1 MTISE
6 LIYGTKENRYRIKT
20 KHRIIK
26 LDGLWLDE
34 QVVISPSGV
43 ILRTVGEGTL
53 YRSKLVSSTYYY
65 DNKIVC
71 HQDHLAKMFIVYNI
85 GNKEIHDIFVNTLQ
99 SYQTVQEG
107 KIKLFIIDGGENK

>member
-1 MTISE
+1 MITISE
-6 LIYGTKENRYRIKT
+6 LMYGTAENRYKVKT
-20 KHRIIK
+20 KHRTIK

-43 ILRTVGEGTL
+43 ILRNVGEGTL

-85 GNKEIHDIFVNTLQ
+85 GNKEIQDVFINTLKE
-99 SYQTVQEG
+99 YEVIKTG
-107 KIKLFIIDGGENK
+107 KIKLVICI